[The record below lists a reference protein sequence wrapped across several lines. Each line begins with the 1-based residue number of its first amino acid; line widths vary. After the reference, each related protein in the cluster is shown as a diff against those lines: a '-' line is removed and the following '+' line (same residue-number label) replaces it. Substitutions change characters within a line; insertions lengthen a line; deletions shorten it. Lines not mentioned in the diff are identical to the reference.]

1 MNYIKK
7 VLESGSG
14 ASSKRVIAI
23 WSMLLLTAV
32 IICSLIG
39 IVVMETIIYSLVSLV
54 LGSSSL
60 TLINKTKKVYRS
72 GQTNTTPTDE
82 SSPDQSEMPED
93 I

>member
-32 IICSLIG
+32 IICSLMG

-60 TLINKTKKVYRS
+60 TLINNTKKVYRS

-82 SSPDQSEMPED
+82 SSPDQPEMPED